1 MTVQQILLEGRV
13 GADGMLDV
21 HQRVSLPPGPVY
33 VTVQAA
39 ARPGPE
45 RGTLQVLREIW
56 AEREALGLRG
66 RSKQEIDA
74 EIEAMRDEDDRRLRE
89 IESIRGRRQD
99 EE

>member
-33 VTVQAA
+33 VTVQTAP
-39 ARPGPE
+39 RPAPE

-56 AEREALGLRG
+56 AEREARSLRG
-66 RSKQEIDA
+66 RSKLEVDAEIDA
-74 EIEAMRDEDDRRLRE
+74 MRDADDAFGHVR
-89 IESIRGRRQD
+89 SD
-99 EE
+99 